1 MQQQFFQVFRYAF
14 VFFKGIIY
22 IVFTIAIGND
32 LRHQVFHDDLIDTG
46 IVLAAVLAAFA
57 LFDQIV
63 EILLLVGLI
72 ALVVLVA
79 HGHCSNPTLESGV
92 RACVTTAGEIA
103 FDAIKDVIHRL
114 LALGHHQLPDV
125 IKA

>member
-1 MQQQFFQVFRYAF
+1 MQQQLLQVLRHLFI
-14 VFFKGIIY
+14 FFKGAIY
-22 IVFTIAIGND
+22 IGFTFAIGND

-46 IVLAAVLAAFA
+46 IVLAVVLAAFA
-57 LFDQIV
+57 LFDPIV
-63 EILLLVGLI
+63 EILLLVGLL